1 MLTRADLSIADSTP
15 DQEALVQET
24 SQLVE
29 NGGRWRLCRE
39 GRGVERGFKFKTF
52 KTTWDFMT
60 AIATECKRT
69 RHHPEWSNVYNRTQ
83 ILWTTHAPAGL
94 SGRDTQMARFCDGV
108 AREMGEVVEEGEE
121 GEVGKGGAECCGGGG
136 GGGGKGEGKKEG

>member
-52 KTTWDFMT
+52 KVTWDFMT

-83 ILWTTHAPAGL
+83 ILWTTHSPSGI
-94 SGRDTQMARFCDGV
+94 SGRDTQMARFCDAV
-108 AREMGEVVEEGEE
+108 AREMGEVVEEE
-121 GEVGKGGAECCGGGG
+121 GEGGKGDGECC
-136 GGGGKGEGKKEG
+136 GGGKGEGKKEG

>member
-15 DQEALVQET
+15 DQDSLVQEA

-39 GRGVERGFKFKTF
+39 GRGIERGFKFKTF
-52 KTTWDFMT
+52 KTTWDFMN

-83 ILWTTHAPAGL
+83 ILWTTHSPAGL
-94 SGRDTQMARFCDGV
+94 SGRDTEMARFCDRV
-108 AREMGEVVEEGEE
+108 AGEMGEVVEVSEGE
-121 GEVGKGGAECCGGGG
+121 GEDGKGVRDCCGGGDG
-136 GGGGKGEGKKEG
+136 GDGKKKEG